1 MNFGACIKTLKQVLH
16 DKDPQEFSSSWILKH
31 TPSAYRYIFK
41 NIRTETNSID
51 WDRITVAL
59 PRRYQKRWV
68 RYRHKRRKEYENES
82 ELEKVIGK
90 HRDQLYIF
98 ISTSSNT
105 EKRLCHRLTIALA
118 RIAQKGNVLA
128 MRELLGL
135 LRYTVD
141 EWLDRY
147 YILRRW
153 KGAET
158 EIENAIKGC
167 ILRYRYTGTFF
178 GYLFKTLEYSA
189 NRLKPFYSLDDY
201 LPGTDMRLSEVVG
214 QDGETGDVKEARH
227 P

>member
-1 MNFGACIKTLKQVLH
+1 MNFRGCIKTLNQTLR
-16 DKDPQEFSSSWILKH
+16 DKNPQEFSSSWILKH
-31 TPSAYRYIFK
+31 APSVYQFALK
-41 NIRTETNSID
+41 NIRTETGSID

-59 PRRYQKRWV
+59 PRRYQKRWI
-68 RYRHKRRKEYENES
+68 RYRRKIRKEYENQN
-82 ELEKVIGK
+82 ELEKVIG
-90 HRDQLYIF
+90 HYRDRLYIF
-98 ISTSSNT
+98 ISVSCPS
-105 EKRLCHRLTIALA
+105 EEHLRHRLTIALA

-128 MRELLGL
+128 LRELLGL

-141 EWLDRY
+141 DWLDRY

-189 NRLKPFYSLDDY
+189 NRLRPFYSLDDY

-214 QDGETGDVKEARH
+214 QDGESGEITERRR
-227 P
+227 

>member
-1 MNFGACIKTLKQVLH
+1 MNFGVCIKTLKHVLH
-16 DKDPQEFSSSWILKH
+16 EKNPQEFSSSWILQH
-31 TPSAYRYIFK
+31 APSVYRYVSK
-41 NIRTETNSID
+41 NIRTEFGSID

-68 RYRHKRRKEYENES
+68 RYRRKRRREYENES

-90 HRDQLYIF
+90 YRDQLYIF
-98 ISTSSNT
+98 ISTSSDA
-105 EKRLCHRLTIALA
+105 EKNLRHRLTIAIA

-128 MRELLGL
+128 TQKLIEL

-214 QDGETGDVKEARH
+214 QDADSGEIVEKRC
-227 P
+227 